1 MEDSSGFE
9 DRAYEEELK
18 HTVNRFLEM
27 QSSDKEYFFDVNQF
41 EDLFDYFL
49 EDGEWDSAT
58 SVIQMAHKQH
68 PFANSINIR
77 EAHLNVA
84 FGKINKALSIL
95 NKAEKIEP
103 SNEDILLLK
112 AQVLSQMR
120 QHQKAL
126 QYYERALEK
135 SIENKAEIM
144 LDIAMEL
151 EEMQDFPKAIEVL
164 KELLFSDPDNEVA
177 LHEISHCFESMSES
191 EDGIRFFNEFIE
203 QHPFS
208 ASGWFNL
215 GELYMRHGMNE
226 KALES
231 FDFATA
237 INEEYAHSYFNK
249 GVIFANTGDFQ
260 SALSCFKDCTEHEGM
275 NPLTLCYIGECYEK
289 TGNFINALEYYDKV
303 LEIDDRWS
311 DAWMGK
317 AVVSEL
323 MGKDKSALLMVENA
337 LKLLP
342 EHIEYLLFYARI
354 NGKLGNDGE
363 AIESFEKATSI
374 SPENSQ
380 VWIDYSEYI
389 DREKGAVD
397 AVDIMMEGLV
407 FNDGQPEFYYR
418 MVAYLLKAGREAEAL
433 IFFGEALLEDYDN
446 HLLLLSYYPEAINN
460 ENINQLIEIYK
471 T

>member
-49 EDGEWDSAT
+49 ENGEWDDAE
-58 SVIQMAHKQH
+58 SVIRMARKQH

-84 FGKINKALSIL
+84 FGKINNALSIL

-103 SNEDILLLK
+103 FNEDILLLK

-135 SIENKAEIM
+135 SIENKSEIM

-151 EEMQDFPKAIEVL
+151 EEMQDYSRAIEVL
-164 KELLFSDPDNEVA
+164 KELVLNDPDNEVA
-177 LHEISHCFESMSES
+177 LHEISHCFESINES
-191 EDGIRFFNEFIE
+191 QNGIEFFIDFLE

-215 GELYMRHGMNE
+215 GELYMRHELNE

-260 SALSCFKDCTEHEGM
+260 SALSCFIDCTEYEGM

-289 TGNFINALEYYDKV
+289 TGNYINALEYYDKV

-317 AVVSEL
+317 AAVHEL
-323 MGKDKSALLMVENA
+323 LGEDSSALLMIENA
-337 LKLLP
+337 LKTLP

-354 NGKLGNDGE
+354 NGKLGNGAE
-363 AIESFEKATSI
+363 AIEAFDKAKLI
-374 SPENSQ
+374 RPESPQ
-380 VWIDYSEYI
+380 VWIEYSEYL
-389 DREKGAVD
+389 DREKGAKN

-407 FNDGQPEFYYR
+407 FNDGQSDFYYR
-418 MVAYLLKAGREAEAL
+418 LVAYLLKAGREAEAL

-446 HLLLLSYYPEAINN
+446 HQLLLSYYPEAINN